1 MTQIIINVSEK
12 RPSRISCFRKSFI
25 EELFEKFSIESDF
38 WNKTYLDLYLYDKT
52 KFFDVLKDHKLTN
65 LEDNINTE
73 IINNWRTNTD
83 LINYIEQRNKKYIN
97 DYKKLFG
104 DIDGELDEF
113 KIITLDKD
121 DDQEDYNIEYFHN
134 NREYIR
140 AKINYKEMLKDL
152 KNMII
157 DQIKLH
163 DIAMYYRLNGSN
175 KYTKNFMK
183 DVIDCGDG
191 ECFGCDE
198 YEHKCQKYSYED
210 DYDFEGDTYY

>member
-52 KFFDVLKDHKLTN
+52 KFFDVLKDHKLNN

-83 LINYIEQRNKKYIN
+83 LIHYIKQRNKKLFEDIN
-97 DYKKLFG
+97 
-104 DIDGELDEF
+104 GELDKF
-113 KIITLDKD
+113 KIITLDED

-134 NREYIR
+134 NREYVQS
-140 AKINYKEMLKDL
+140 KIDYKEMLKDL
-152 KNMII
+152 KKMII
-157 DQIKLH
+157 DKIHLQ
-163 DIAMYYRLNGSN
+163 DIALYYRLNGYN

-198 YEHKCQKYSYED
+198 YEHK
-210 DYDFEGDTYY
+210 